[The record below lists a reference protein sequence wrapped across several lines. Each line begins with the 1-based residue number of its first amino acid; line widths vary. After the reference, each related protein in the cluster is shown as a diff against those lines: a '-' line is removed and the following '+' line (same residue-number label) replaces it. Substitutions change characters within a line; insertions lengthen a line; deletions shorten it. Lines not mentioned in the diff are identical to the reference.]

1 MRMMSRFLALSLFG
15 SATFWACG
23 VDHAPDRTAETT
35 GHLYG
40 FEDGPGS
47 GSNPGS
53 GSDPGPG
60 SDPAPDDDTCSAEAA
75 GDDDNA
81 KAKAALEA
89 YLGGC
94 TGQAAIDKVL
104 KDFDKNKDGKLNKD
118 EVLDMVKK
126 IKINGGFFPG
136 TVCGRVMTAID
147 SNKDGQLSQQELM
160 DFLKKIGLDAPPP
173 GGGSGACAVSEDT
186 APTPVEAP

>member
-1 MRMMSRFLALSLFG
+1 MSKFLVTTLLG

-23 VDHAPDRTAETT
+23 VDHAPDHTATAT
-35 GHLYG
+35 GHLF

-60 SDPAPDDDTCSAEAA
+60 SDPAPDPDTCSTEAAA

-89 YLGGC
+89 YLNGC
-94 TGQAAIDKVL
+94 YGQAAIDKVL
-104 KDFDKNKDGKLNKD
+104 KDFDKNKDGKLSKD

-126 IKINGGFFPG
+126 IKINGGYFPG

-147 SNKDGQLSQQELM
+147 TNKDGQLSQDELK

-173 GGGSGACAVSEDT
+173 GGGSGTCGATEDNP
-186 APTPVEAP
+186 ATPESY